1 MSASVLTEVSLRH
14 LNTLGLEARAGKLL
28 RIEDESGLNDA
39 IRFLDRHSH
48 ALILGG
54 GSNLVL
60 AGTELSAVLVPAL
73 RGRRIMEHDAESAV
87 VEVAAGEPW
96 HDTVLW
102 SVSQGL
108 FGLENLALIP
118 GSVGAAPV
126 QNIGAYGVE
135 LAQHLLAVKVLDRR
149 TGSTNWL
156 RGAACGFSYRHSRF
170 KLEPKRWLILAVRLK
185 LTRRFAPQLGY
196 ADLRS
201 ELGGRDPASLRA
213 SDVAETVMAI
223 RRRKLP
229 DPAVLGNAGSFF
241 RNPVLP
247 RGHAVALQRH
257 LPGLHLHALQE
268 RPDRVKAPAAHL
280 IEQAGCKGMR
290 DGDAGIHDA
299 HALVL
304 VNHGNATAAQVLRLA
319 RSVQLTV
326 WHAWGVR
333 LDPEP
338 LIVRG

>member
-1 MSASVLTEVSLRH
+1 MTIERNVSLKPYNTFGIDVPASH
-14 LNTLGLEARAGKLL
+14 LVRITDLPTLREALQAPGLPPPFVL
-28 RIEDESGLNDA
+28 S
-39 IRFLDRHSH
+39 
-48 ALILGG
+48 G
-54 GSNLVL
+54 GSNILLTQPLQALVL
-60 AGTELSAVLVPAL
+60 YIDT
-73 RGRRIMEHDAESAV
+73 RGREIVSESGDTVIVRAM
-87 VEVAAGEPW
+87 AGENW
-96 HDTVLW
+96 HELVLW
-102 SVSQGL
+102 TLEQGL
-108 FGLENLALIP
+108 GGLENLALIP
-118 GSVGAAPV
+118 GRAGTAPV

-135 LAQHLLAVKVLDRR
+135 LAQHLLAIKVLDRR

-268 RPDRVKAPAAHL
+268 RPDRVKVPAAHL

-319 RSVQLTV
+319 RSVQLAV